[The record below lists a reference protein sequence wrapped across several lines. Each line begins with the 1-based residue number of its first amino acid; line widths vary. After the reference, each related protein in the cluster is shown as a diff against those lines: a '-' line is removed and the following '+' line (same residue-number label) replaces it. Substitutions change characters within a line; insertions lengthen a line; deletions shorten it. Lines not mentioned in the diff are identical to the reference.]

1 MGELDFDPQGLDSTV
16 LVHQS
21 PGCHLSGITHIFK
34 MPILRIR
41 KLRLRK
47 LNVLPTFSKQPNWKP
62 QDRRL
67 SPQVP
72 SPCLSTFLLLTS
84 NQNAT
89 ALQQLSLRK
98 RRRASIPRWWSEKSA
113 GLPPSCRLRGSSVQL
128 GSTHRG

>member
-21 PGCHLSGITHIFK
+21 PGCHLSGIAHIFK

-62 QDRRL
+62 QDIRL

-98 RRRASIPRWWSEKSA
+98 RRRASILRWWSEKSA
-113 GLPPSCRLRGSSVQL
+113 GLPSSCRLRGISVQL